1 MLEISVAD
9 KLRTCLLE
17 SLQILV
23 NNKISTPLVFDKIQE
38 ALERLSQPMQLAII
52 GKISSS
58 KSTLVN
64 AILRKEEVV
73 RTGQMEETFNVSW
86 LKFGDT
92 NADIKVVFKN
102 GDVRY
107 VPHNDWEIWT
117 SHQHENVLKE
127 QVKYIEVSFEDS
139 ILKKINIID
148 TPGLDALSEIDSKNT
163 ISFLKEIK
171 PDAVIMLFTKSI
183 AESTFSILQDFQN
196 IGSNSFSL
204 SPLNAI
210 GVLSKVDTMWSS
222 MMPEKDVIEDAKRV
236 IQHTLYDKY
245 PEVKRSLFSIL
256 PVSSLLGLSSAT
268 ISEEDYDYIKSLSAI
283 ERPILYEMLSS
294 PDLFMDEDY
303 KVNISSEKRLSLYRK
318 FGLYGIYIL
327 VNSVQESSVCTLE
340 QLKDILRNK
349 SGFDTLMSTIT
360 AHFGD
365 RAVLIKSQNT
375 ILSVMNACK
384 QVLSTSSD
392 SATIKVIEQISKKI
406 TMELL
411 SIHEFQ
417 EWRYLSEIYEHKEDY
432 NDAEVQEFK
441 ALCGEYGNSVI
452 DRLQIIQG
460 VTVYDMIEKIK
471 GRALYWQKQYNI
483 YSDIDP
489 KKAAFYKVM
498 ISSYNILQQRIEKV
512 FNEVRSAEDTLN
524 NARMFLLGVNTKV
537 ISEIK

>member
-9 KLRTCLLE
+9 KLRSCLLE
-17 SLQILV
+17 CLQILV
-23 NNKISTPLVFDKIQE
+23 NNKISIPLVFDKIQE

-86 LKFGDT
+86 LKFGDIK
-92 NADIKVVFKN
+92 ADIKVVFKN
-102 GDVRY
+102 GSVRY

-117 SHQHENVLKE
+117 SHQHENILKE

-148 TPGLDALSEIDSKNT
+148 TPGLDALSEIDSRNT

-196 IGSNSFSL
+196 VGSSSFSL

-222 MMPEKDVIEDAKRV
+222 MMPQKDIIEDAKRV

-245 PEVKRSLFSIL
+245 PEVKRSFFSIL
-256 PVSSLLGLSSAT
+256 PVSSLLGLASST
-268 ISEEDYDYIKSLSAI
+268 ISEEDYVYIKCLSTM

-318 FGLYGIYIL
+318 FGLYGIYVL
-327 VNSVQESSVCTLE
+327 VDAVQKASACTLE
-340 QLKDILRNK
+340 QLKDVLRNK
-349 SGFDTLMSTIT
+349 SGFDALMSTIT

-384 QVLSTSSD
+384 QVISTSSD
-392 SATIKVIEQISKKI
+392 STTVKVIEQISKKI
-406 TMELL
+406 TTEML

-417 EWRYLSEIYEHKEDY
+417 EWRYLSEIYEHKGDY
-432 NDAEVQEFK
+432 NDEEVCEFK

-452 DRLQIIQG
+452 NRLQLG
-460 VTVYDMIEKIK
+460 HSVTVNEMIEKIK
-471 GRALYWQKQYNI
+471 CRAFYWQKQYNI

-489 KKAAFYKVM
+489 HKAAFYKVM
-498 ISSYNILQQRIEKV
+498 LSSYNILQQQVEEV
-512 FNEVRSAEDTLN
+512 FNEVRNAENTLN